1 MTATGFAAMLPVIW
15 HFIIVIISVDGLL
28 LLELSESSSV
38 LELQVEAGMNSLI
51 IKCELGNNRTSVGV
65 TNKCVVSQFRVVS
78 QNTGQEVEP
87 ICIAVSPAEIHP
99 RIRVSS
105 SRQTWGHETI
115 LLLTDCTWC
124 ARHRAPS
131 LAILILNEPHADWTA
146 FTLFTFCAHSSVVP
160 EERFSHSAHLWCS
173 SAPSCC

>member
-38 LELQVEAGMNSLI
+38 LGLQVEAGMNGLI

-87 ICIAVSPAEIHP
+87 ICIAISPAEIRP

-115 LLLTDCTWC
+115 LLLTDCT
-124 ARHRAPS
+124 
-131 LAILILNEPHADWTA
+131 
-146 FTLFTFCAHSSVVP
+146 
-160 EERFSHSAHLWCS
+160 
-173 SAPSCC
+173 